1 METLRVE
8 IEEGRSDGVGEEK
21 RGHCGATDLSPTAL
35 QPPCNPIFL
44 HFLFSLFPVLSGPFL
59 FYSFLFFFFSN

>member
-8 IEEGRSDGVGEEK
+8 FGEGRSDGVGKEK

-35 QPPCNPIFL
+35 QPPCNPIF
-44 HFLFSLFPVLSGPFL
+44 
-59 FYSFLFFFFSN
+59 